1 MVDQLRFNWRHV
13 AVIVG
18 LAGLWF
24 DNRSTVSELRKDLN
38 SVKTQLAAM
47 ELAVT
52 TARQQA
58 VEGVQDQINE
68 AADDAAVAREQ
79 VSSLQRQIVLLK
91 AYHHGKPPSKP
102 LPADVFPGGKR
113 IYGRTG

>member
-1 MVDQLRFNWRHV
+1 MVDTLRFNWRHV

-24 DNRSTVSELRKDLN
+24 DNRYAVSGLRQDLD
-38 SVKTQLAAM
+38 SVKKQVAAM
-47 ELAVT
+47 DIAVT
-52 TARQQA
+52 AARQQA
-58 VEGVQDQINE
+58 VEGVQEQIND

-79 VSSLQRQIVLLK
+79 VSSLQRQIAVLK
-91 AYHHGKPPSKP
+91 AYHHGKPPAKP
-102 LPADVFPGGKR
+102 LPPDIFPGGKR